1 MITVKEA
8 KTRKEI
14 KEFVEFPNK
23 LYKDNPYYSPCTT
36 SDEIK
41 DLLPETNPAFE
52 YCEAKVLMAYKDG
65 KLVGRMCAIIN
76 HAYNKKWNKKRIRF
90 NRFDVIDDIEVTK
103 ALVEYTKKWGRENG
117 LNEITGPIGFCDMDK
132 QGLLVEGF
140 DELDMYI
147 TAYNADYYMK
157 HLEALGFV
165 KDADWVEFLLS
176 VPEEL
181 DPRIVKVANG
191 MMRRG
196 NLHEHPFKKI
206 KEILP
211 RVDEI
216 FALLNQAYAGLYG
229 TVELNSG
236 QVQFYKDHY
245 ISMLD
250 PDYVSVILNENDE
263 IVGFGAAIPSM
274 AKAMQKAKGRY
285 FPFGWIHMLKA
296 LAKND
301 TIELLLVAVRDDYRN
316 KGVNAMLISKIY
328 RNAVKNG
335 IKFAETGPELEL
347 NDKVQSQWKNF
358 DARQHKR
365 RRCYVAPIEE

>member
-1 MITVKEA
+1 MITIKEA
-8 KTRKEI
+8 KTRKEL

-23 LYKDNPYYSPCTT
+23 LYKNNPYYSPCP
-36 SDEIK
+36 SIDELK
-41 DLLPETNPAFE
+41 DLMPQTNPAFE
-52 YCEAKVLMAYKDG
+52 YCEAKALLAYKDG

-76 HAYNKKWNKKRIRF
+76 HAYNKKWGKSRIRF
-90 NRFDVIDDIEVTK
+90 NRFDVIDDIEVTR
-103 ALVEYTKKWGRENG
+103 ALVDYVKAWGKENG

-157 HLEALGFV
+157 HLEELGFV

-181 DPRIVKVANG
+181 DPRIVKVSEG

-196 NLHEHPFKKI
+196 NLREHPFKKM
-206 KEILP
+206 KEIIP

-229 TVELNSG
+229 TVELNPR
-236 QVQFYKDHY
+236 QVQYYKDHY
-245 ISMLD
+245 ISVLD

-263 IVGFGAAIPSM
+263 IVGFGAAIPSL
-274 AKAMQKAKGRY
+274 AKAMQKAKGKY
-285 FPFGWIHMLKA
+285 LPFGWIHMLKA

-358 DARQHKR
+358 NTRQHKR
-365 RRCYVAPIEE
+365 RRCYVAPID